1 MRTRKLGRFLLTV
14 FVVLLVALTLI
25 YPVAEVLW
33 GPLFPDD
40 EFVTV
45 ITPSPKRSPPSC
57 TA

>member
-1 MRTRKLGRFLLTV
+1 MKTRKLGLFLLTV
-14 FVVLLVALTLI
+14 FVVLLVAVTLI
-25 YPVAEVLW
+25 YPVVEVLW

-45 ITPSPKRSPPSC
+45 ITPSPIQAPPSC